1 MGTVL
6 SDRDVSR
13 SIDVKHPEAPTPW
26 PSHAVGYSG
35 HSVEFS
41 RCPADFA
48 SGKVFE
54 TASDSHSYYR
64 LLEDTVIEINNNLA
78 VDSEC
83 ALDTEDE
90 VRVSS
95 AE

>member
-13 SIDVKHPEAPTPW
+13 SIDVTHPEAPTPW
-26 PSHAVGYSG
+26 PSHAEGYSS

-41 RCPADFA
+41 RCPTDFA

-54 TASDSHSYYR
+54 TASDSHSNSSKETDR

-78 VDSEC
+78 VDSE
-83 ALDTEDE
+83 
-90 VRVSS
+90 
-95 AE
+95 